1 MTDKIVI
8 GLTGN
13 IATGKSIVL
22 RMLQELGATV
32 IDADKLVHLLMRQAT
47 PVYQAI
53 VKEFGPQVLE
63 KNGQI
68 SRARLGTIVFSDP
81 TRLARLEA
89 ITHPPVRKVIL
100 RRIEESPTPVVA
112 IEAIKL
118 FESGLSEYCQS
129 NWVIVAKPELQLKR
143 LVERRRMSPEL
154 AKQRIRAQGAQ
165 HKKAA
170 KADIVIDNSGS
181 LVKTWSIVK
190 QHYLKL
196 TASLSAGVEPVAE
209 TEASVAPATT
219 RAAVAT
225 DISPEEIT
233 IRRAKRI
240 DLGAMAELLSKGTAG
255 ALMPDLSEMMEAL
268 FSRAYMIAT
277 FGDQTLGMIGWQ
289 TENLVAGI
297 QDFYVLNDDFW
308 SNVGL
313 QMLQRV
319 HEEINDLSC
328 EVALVFVLDQAGRK
342 PIEFLESQGYE
353 VSKSE
358 KLIPDWKD
366 AAVEWQPD
374 RSVLLVKKIRE
385 QRIMVPM

>member
-1 MTDKIVI
+1 
-8 GLTGN
+8 
-13 IATGKSIVL
+13 
-22 RMLQELGATV
+22 
-32 IDADKLVHLLMRQAT
+32 
-47 PVYQAI
+47 
-53 VKEFGPQVLE
+53 
-63 KNGQI
+63 
-68 SRARLGTIVFSDP
+68 
-81 TRLARLEA
+81 
-89 ITHPPVRKVIL
+89 
-100 RRIEESPTPVVA
+100 
-112 IEAIKL
+112 
-118 FESGLSEYCQS
+118 
-129 NWVIVAKPELQLKR
+129 
-143 LVERRRMSPEL
+143 
-154 AKQRIRAQGAQ
+154 
-165 HKKAA
+165 
-170 KADIVIDNSGS
+170 
-181 LVKTWSIVK
+181 
-190 QHYLKL
+190 
-196 TASLSAGVEPVAE
+196 
-209 TEASVAPATT
+209 
-219 RAAVAT
+219 
-225 DISPEEIT
+225 
-233 IRRAKRI
+233 
-240 DLGAMAELLSKGTAG
+240 
-255 ALMPDLSEMMEAL
+255 MPDLSEMMEAL